1 MLCPVLNSLVAF
13 ICLCHVH
20 DRLLPLP
27 LHSSPPIPLQN
38 MGMARVTCQSGCKCK
53 ASTIDATWY
62 KPVSLMQIHWIKVGT
77 AGGIIGEDA
86 QSAFPALPL
95 LLPASPH
102 TLVLRRC
109 RYRSTSAACCG

>member
-38 MGMARVTCQSGCKCK
+38 MGMARVTCQSGCECR
-53 ASTIDATWY
+53 ATTIDAIWKT
-62 KPVSLMQIHWIKVGT
+62 PVSLMQTHLIKVGGVV
-77 AGGIIGEDA
+77 GGLDA
-86 QSAFPALPL
+86 
-95 LLPASPH
+95 ASS
-102 TLVLRRC
+102 RQ
-109 RYRSTSAACCG
+109 ACCTHATTRTA